1 MQLNKIKL
9 HSCTTFASAQSQI
22 TLDDD
27 YNVPDYRPDIVKVL
41 KEKGELHFD
50 EAKAAAGAAWLKG
63 RLVFRVLY
71 RSDQENGKISCLKGE
86 IPFQEKLNMDGVQ
99 EYDVIQASGE
109 IEDLTIGVIH
119 SRKISVRAVILL
131 KTEEPQEKE
140 DELCVGIE
148 ADDGCEKRY
157 RNTNILQLLCM
168 KRDQCR
174 QKSEIT
180 LPSSKPNVQE
190 ILWKSLEIRNLDTK
204 MGQDGVKLSGEVLI
218 SVLYQEEEETD
229 RVQWYETVIPLD
241 CGVECDAGT
250 EADIIYKVKA
260 RPASMELEV
269 KPDYDGE
276 ERVLVLELVM
286 NLDIRVW
293 KEQEI
298 SMLEDVYSLKK
309 EIIPV
314 CTGVT
319 LHHISVKND
328 SQCRL
333 TEQMEL
339 AESQEKILQ
348 ICSCEGT
355 VHLESTELTEQG
367 VRAEGI
373 LVTELLYITTDDQMP
388 IGSAREIYPFEQL
401 IEIPQQTARTER
413 NKPEEL
419 EALERKN
426 KLQTELDC
434 RISQLSAVMLDQDHV
449 EIKAVIGLDL
459 LAFEQEQIDNITDT
473 REEPLDM
480 EQLQKRPG
488 LVGYIAKD
496 GDSLWSIAKE
506 NHTTVEDILRDNH
519 RTDENLCRGEKI
531 LIVKK
536 VELNSYES

>member
-459 LAFEQEQIDNITDT
+459 LAFEQEQIDNITDM

-519 RTDENLCRGEKI
+519 RTDEDLRRGEKI

>member
-131 KTEEPQEKE
+131 KTEEPREKE

-229 RVQWYETVIPLD
+229 RVQWYEMVIPLD

-401 IEIPQQTARTER
+401 IEIPQQTARTEC

-473 REEPLDM
+473 REEPL

-496 GDSLWSIAKE
+496 GDSFWSIAKE

>member
-50 EAKAAAGAAWLKG
+50 EVKAAAGAAWLKG

-314 CTGVT
+314 RTGVT
-319 LHHISVKND
+319 LQHISVKND

-388 IGSAREIYPFEQL
+388 IGSAREIYPFEQF
-401 IEIPQQTARTER
+401 IEIPQQTVRTER
-413 NKPEEL
+413 NKPEGPETL
-419 EALERKN
+419 EQKN

-449 EIKAVIGLDL
+449 EIKAVIGLNL

-473 REEPLDM
+473 CEEPLDM

>member
-41 KEKGELHFD
+41 KENGELHFD
-50 EAKAAAGAAWLKG
+50 EVKAAAGAAWLKG

-131 KTEEPQEKE
+131 KTEEPREKE
-140 DELCVGIE
+140 DELFVGIE

>member
-131 KTEEPQEKE
+131 KTEEPREKE

-298 SMLEDVYSLKK
+298 SMLEDVYSLKQ

-413 NKPEEL
+413 NKLEEL

-449 EIKAVIGLDL
+449 EIKAVIGLNL

-473 REEPLDM
+473 CEEPLDM

-519 RTDENLCRGEKI
+519 RTDEDLRRGEKI

>member
-131 KTEEPQEKE
+131 KTEEPREKE

-204 MGQDGVKLSGEVLI
+204 MVQDGVKLSGEVLI

-413 NKPEEL
+413 NKPEKL

-459 LAFEQEQIDNITDT
+459 LAFEQEQIDNITDM
-473 REEPLDM
+473 REEALDM

-519 RTDENLCRGEKI
+519 RTDEDLRRGEKI

>member
-50 EAKAAAGAAWLKG
+50 EVKATAGAAWLKG

-131 KTEEPQEKE
+131 KTEEPREKE

-355 VHLESTELTEQG
+355 VHLENTELTEQG

-413 NKPEEL
+413 NKLEEL

-473 REEPLDM
+473 REGPLDM

-519 RTDENLCRGEKI
+519 RTDEDLRRGEKI

>member
-218 SVLYQEEEETD
+218 SVLYQEEEETA

-413 NKPEEL
+413 NKLEEL

-473 REEPLDM
+473 REDPLDM

-519 RTDENLCRGEKI
+519 RTDEDLRRGEKI

>member
-41 KEKGELHFD
+41 KENGELHFD
-50 EAKAAAGAAWLKG
+50 EVKAAAGAAWLKG

-388 IGSAREIYPFEQL
+388 IGSAREIYPFEQF
-401 IEIPQQTARTER
+401 IEIPQQTVRTER
-413 NKPEEL
+413 NKPEGPETL
-419 EALERKN
+419 EQKN

-449 EIKAVIGLDL
+449 EIKAVIGLNL

-473 REEPLDM
+473 CEEPLDM

-519 RTDENLCRGEKI
+519 RTDEDLRRGEKI

>member
-131 KTEEPQEKE
+131 KTEEPREKE

-459 LAFEQEQIDNITDT
+459 LAFEQEQIDNITDM
-473 REEPLDM
+473 REEALDM

-496 GDSLWSIAKE
+496 GDSLWSIAKG
-506 NHTTVEDILRDNH
+506 NDTTVEDILRDNH
-519 RTDENLCRGEKI
+519 RTDEDLRRGEKI

>member
-9 HSCTTFASAQSQI
+9 HSCTAFASAQSQI

-50 EAKAAAGAAWLKG
+50 EVKAAAGAAWLKG

-388 IGSAREIYPFEQL
+388 IGSAREIYPFEQF
-401 IEIPQQTARTER
+401 IEIPQQTVRTER
-413 NKPEEL
+413 NKPEGPETL
-419 EALERKN
+419 EQKN

-449 EIKAVIGLDL
+449 EIKAVIGLNL

-473 REEPLDM
+473 CEEPLDM

-519 RTDENLCRGEKI
+519 RTDEDLRRGEKI

>member
-41 KEKGELHFD
+41 KENGELHFD
-50 EAKAAAGAAWLKG
+50 EVKAAAGAAWLKG

-131 KTEEPQEKE
+131 KTEEPREKE

-260 RPASMELEV
+260 RTASMELEV

-298 SMLEDVYSLKK
+298 SMLEDVYSLKQ

-413 NKPEEL
+413 NKLEEL

-473 REEPLDM
+473 REDPLDM

-519 RTDENLCRGEKI
+519 RTDEDLRRGEKI

>member
-50 EAKAAAGAAWLKG
+50 EVKAAAGAAWLKG

-131 KTEEPQEKE
+131 KTEEPREKE

-229 RVQWYETVIPLD
+229 RVQWYEMVIPLD

-333 TEQMEL
+333 NEQMEL

-459 LAFEQEQIDNITDT
+459 LAFEQEQIDNITDM
-473 REEPLDM
+473 REEALDM

>member
-9 HSCTTFASAQSQI
+9 HSCTTFASVQSQI

-50 EAKAAAGAAWLKG
+50 EVKAAAGAAWLKG

-519 RTDENLCRGEKI
+519 RTDEDLRRGEKI

>member
-131 KTEEPQEKE
+131 KTEEPREKE

-413 NKPEEL
+413 NKLEEL

-449 EIKAVIGLDL
+449 EIKAVIGLNL

-473 REEPLDM
+473 CEEPLDM

-519 RTDENLCRGEKI
+519 RTDEDLRRGEKI

>member
-41 KEKGELHFD
+41 KEKGELQFD
-50 EAKAAAGAAWLKG
+50 EVKAAAGAAWLNG
-63 RLVFRVLY
+63 RLVFKVLY
-71 RSDQENGKISCLKGE
+71 RSDQDNAKISCLKGE

-459 LAFEQEQIDNITDT
+459 LAFEQEQIDNITDM
-473 REEPLDM
+473 REEALDM

-519 RTDENLCRGEKI
+519 RTDEDLRRGEKI

>member
-50 EAKAAAGAAWLKG
+50 EVKAAAGAAWLKG

-319 LHHISVKND
+319 LHHISVKNE

-459 LAFEQEQIDNITDT
+459 LAFEQEQIDNITDM
-473 REEPLDM
+473 REEALDM

-488 LVGYIAKD
+488 LVGYIAIE
-496 GDSLWSIAKE
+496 GDSLWSISKE
-506 NHTTVEDILRDNH
+506 NHTTVDDILRDNH
-519 RTDENLCRGEKI
+519 RTDEDLRRGEKI

>member
-50 EAKAAAGAAWLKG
+50 EVKAAAGAAWLKG

-333 TEQMEL
+333 NEQMEL

-449 EIKAVIGLDL
+449 EIKAVIGLNL

-473 REEPLDM
+473 CEEPLDM

-519 RTDENLCRGEKI
+519 RTDEDLRRGEKI

>member
-131 KTEEPQEKE
+131 KTEEPREKE

-473 REEPLDM
+473 CEEPLDM

-519 RTDENLCRGEKI
+519 RTDEDLRRGEKI

>member
-473 REEPLDM
+473 REDPLDM

-519 RTDENLCRGEKI
+519 RTDEDLRRGEKI

>member
-131 KTEEPQEKE
+131 KTEEPREKE

-229 RVQWYETVIPLD
+229 RVQWYEMVIPLD

-401 IEIPQQTARTER
+401 IEIPQQMARTER

>member
-41 KEKGELHFD
+41 KENGELHFD
-50 EAKAAAGAAWLKG
+50 EVKAAAGAAWLKG

-459 LAFEQEQIDNITDT
+459 LAFEQEQIDNITDM
-473 REEPLDM
+473 REEALDM

-519 RTDENLCRGEKI
+519 RTDEDLRRGEKI

>member
-50 EAKAAAGAAWLKG
+50 EVKAAAGAAWLKG

-298 SMLEDVYSLKK
+298 SMLEDVYSLKQ

-333 TEQMEL
+333 NEQMEL

-413 NKPEEL
+413 NKLEEL

-519 RTDENLCRGEKI
+519 RTDEDLRRGEKI

>member
-140 DELCVGIE
+140 DELCVGAE

-174 QKSEIT
+174 QKIEIT

-339 AESQEKILQ
+339 AESHEKILQ

-388 IGSAREIYPFEQL
+388 IGSAREIYPFEQF
-401 IEIPQQTARTER
+401 IEIPQQTVRTER
-413 NKPEEL
+413 NKPEGPETL
-419 EALERKN
+419 EQKN

-449 EIKAVIGLDL
+449 EIKAVIGLNL

-473 REEPLDM
+473 CEEPLDM

-519 RTDENLCRGEKI
+519 RTDEDLRRGEKI

>member
-50 EAKAAAGAAWLKG
+50 EVKAAAGAAWLKG

-131 KTEEPQEKE
+131 KTEEPREKE

-298 SMLEDVYSLKK
+298 SMLEDVYSLKQ

-355 VHLESTELTEQG
+355 VHLENTELTEQG

-413 NKPEEL
+413 NKLAEL

>member
-50 EAKAAAGAAWLKG
+50 EVKAAAGAAWLKG

-241 CGVECDAGT
+241 CGVECVAGT

-388 IGSAREIYPFEQL
+388 IGSAREIYPFEQF
-401 IEIPQQTARTER
+401 IEIPQQTVRTER
-413 NKPEEL
+413 NKPEGPETL
-419 EALERKN
+419 EQKN

-449 EIKAVIGLDL
+449 EIKAVIGLNL

-473 REEPLDM
+473 CEEPLDM

-519 RTDENLCRGEKI
+519 RTDEDLRRGEKI

>member
-298 SMLEDVYSLKK
+298 SMLEDVYSLKQ

-519 RTDENLCRGEKI
+519 RTAEDLRRGEKI

>member
-413 NKPEEL
+413 NKLEEL

-473 REEPLDM
+473 REDPLDM

-506 NHTTVEDILRDNH
+506 NHSTVEDILRDNH
-519 RTDENLCRGEKI
+519 RTDEDLRRGEKI

>member
-140 DELCVGIE
+140 DELCVGAE

-388 IGSAREIYPFEQL
+388 IGSAREINPFEQL

-459 LAFEQEQIDNITDT
+459 LAFEQEQIDNITDM
-473 REEPLDM
+473 REEALDM

-519 RTDENLCRGEKI
+519 RTDEDLRRGEKI

>member
-50 EAKAAAGAAWLKG
+50 EVKAAAGAAWLKG

-419 EALERKN
+419 EALERKIN
-426 KLQTELDC
+426 C
-434 RISQLSAVMLDQDHV
+434 RQSLIAGSASCP
-449 EIKAVIGLDL
+449 
-459 LAFEQEQIDNITDT
+459 
-473 REEPLDM
+473 R
-480 EQLQKRPG
+480 
-488 LVGYIAKD
+488 
-496 GDSLWSIAKE
+496 SCSIRIMWK
-506 NHTTVEDILRDNH
+506 
-519 RTDENLCRGEKI
+519 
-531 LIVKK
+531 
-536 VELNSYES
+536 

>member
-131 KTEEPQEKE
+131 KTEEPREKE

-229 RVQWYETVIPLD
+229 RVQWYEMVIPLD

-333 TEQMEL
+333 NEQMEL

-459 LAFEQEQIDNITDT
+459 LAFEQEQIDNITDM
-473 REEPLDM
+473 REEALDM

>member
-298 SMLEDVYSLKK
+298 SMLEDVYSLKQ

-413 NKPEEL
+413 NKLEEL

-519 RTDENLCRGEKI
+519 RTDEDLRRGEKI